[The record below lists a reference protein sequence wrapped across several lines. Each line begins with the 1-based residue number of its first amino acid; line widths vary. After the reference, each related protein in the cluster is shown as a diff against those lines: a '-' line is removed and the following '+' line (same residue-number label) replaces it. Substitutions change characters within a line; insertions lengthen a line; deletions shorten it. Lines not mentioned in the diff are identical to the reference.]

1 MFPLVHHVG
10 AVNACSIPCYA
21 WRTALIGVRHTPEH
35 MQFSKIKAN
44 LKYDLSAGIVV
55 FLIAVPLC
63 LGIALASGAPLFSG
77 MISGIIGGIVVGTL
91 SKSHTSVSGPAA
103 GLAAVVLVAIQTLG
117 SYEAFLLAV
126 VLAGLFQIALGF
138 ARAGSI
144 ADYFPSSVIKGMLT
158 AIGIIIILKQIPHA
172 LGYDHTAEGAESF
185 VENDGSNTFSSI
197 WTALT
202 EFIHPGAIL
211 VALMAIG
218 IMLVWDKPFIK
229 KRLSSVPGALVAVIT
244 AVLLNQLLKSF
255 GDPWAIRQEHLVSIP
270 IAQSMGEFIGLFT
283 MPDFT
288 QWANPAIYTTAFTLC
303 VVASIETLLSIE
315 AVDRIDPQMRISDT
329 NRELKAQG
337 IGNLIS
343 GLVGGLPITS
353 VIVRSSANID
363 ANSRSKMSAIF
374 HGILILVCVA
384 LIPTILNL
392 IPLAALAAILILTGY
407 KLAKPKMFK
416 TMYTNGKYQWW
427 PFIITV
433 VAVVFTDLLT
443 GVGIGLAAS
452 VVSILVGNMKNAY
465 KFKKEKYH
473 DGDIIHIHLSQE
485 VSFLN
490 KAGIKHTLN
499 KLPKNSKVLIDA
511 RGTAY
516 IDFDILEI
524 IREFNEVKAPLKNI
538 QVNLRGFKEAY
549 NLGDHDFVA
558 FEPSDDN
565 ENAKEFDK
573 KTVVH

>member
-1 MFPLVHHVG
+1 
-10 AVNACSIPCYA
+10 
-21 WRTALIGVRHTPEH
+21 
-35 MQFSKIKAN
+35 MQFLKIKAN

>member
-1 MFPLVHHVG
+1 
-10 AVNACSIPCYA
+10 
-21 WRTALIGVRHTPEH
+21 

-465 KFKKEKYH
+465 KFKKERYH

-511 RGTAY
+511 SGTAY

>member
-1 MFPLVHHVG
+1 
-10 AVNACSIPCYA
+10 
-21 WRTALIGVRHTPEH
+21 

-44 LKYDLSAGIVV
+44 LKYDLPAGIVV

-77 MISGIIGGIVVGTL
+77 MISGIIGGIVIGTM
-91 SKSHTSVSGPAA
+91 SSSHTSVSGPAA

-117 SYEAFLLAV
+117 NYEAFLLAV
-126 VLAGLFQIALGF
+126 MLAGVFQIALGF

-172 LGYDHTAEGAESF
+172 LGYDHTAEGEEAFFES
-185 VENDGSNTFSSI
+185 DGSNTFSSI
-197 WTALT
+197 WAAITQY
-202 EFIHPGAIL
+202 IHPGATL
-211 VALMAIG
+211 VALAAIG
-218 IMLVWDKPFIK
+218 IILMWDKPFIK
-229 KRLSSVPGALVAVIT
+229 KRLPFIPGALVAVIMS
-244 AVLLNQLLKSF
+244 VLANELLKTM
-255 GDPWAIRQEHLVSIP
+255 GDPWAIRPEHLVTIP
-270 IAQSMGEFIGLFT
+270 VANNMQEFLGQFT

-288 QWANPAIYTTAFTLC
+288 QWMNPAIYTTALTIC
-303 VVASIETLLSIE
+303 IVASVETLLSIE
-315 AVDRIDPQMRISDT
+315 AVDRIDPQGRIT
-329 NRELKAQG
+329 NTNKELKAQG

-343 GLVGGLPITS
+343 GLIGGLPITS

-363 ANSRSKMSAIF
+363 ANSKSKVSAIF
-374 HGILILVCVA
+374 HGTLILVCVA
-384 LIPTILNL
+384 FIPTVLNL

-416 TMYTNGKYQWW
+416 AMYANGKYQWW

-452 VVSILVGNMKNAY
+452 VVSILLGNMKNAY
-465 KFKKEKYH
+465 YFKKEKYH

-490 KAGIKHTLN
+490 KAGIKHTLD
-499 KLPKNSKVLIDA
+499 KLPENSKVLIDA
-511 RGTAY
+511 GGTAY
-516 IDFDILEI
+516 IDFDVLEI
-524 IREFNEVKAPLKNI
+524 IREFTELKAANKNI
-538 QVNLRGFKEAY
+538 QVRLRGFKDEYAI
-549 NLGDHDFVA
+549 GDYDFVEYESANENINAKA
-558 FEPSDDN
+558 FEP
-565 ENAKEFDK
+565 KEK
-573 KTVVH
+573 SVLN

>member
-1 MFPLVHHVG
+1 
-10 AVNACSIPCYA
+10 
-21 WRTALIGVRHTPEH
+21 